1 LVRILK
7 VCISIRNRCVDGL
20 DEWHSW
26 AKGKITYYLIFDIQY
41 QGEKMVTFRCKDIG
55 YNCAFEVTNVTEDEA
70 LKAANEHVQKCHGI
84 PEIPPEGI
92 RRLRAQWAKE
102 SHPEK

>member
-1 LVRILK
+1 
-7 VCISIRNRCVDGL
+7 
-20 DEWHSW
+20 
-26 AKGKITYYLIFDIQY
+26 
-41 QGEKMVTFRCKDIG
+41 MVTFRCKDIG

-84 PEIPPEGI
+84 KEIPPEGI

-102 SHPEK
+102 SHIKKK